1 MRLRERKAESERE
14 RERERKE
21 RKKLASMI
29 EQIYQTGT
37 TSIGHK
43 GL

>member
-1 MRLRERKAESERE
+1 MRLRERKAERE
-14 RERERKE
+14 REKERE